1 MLTFLYLASQR
12 GYDVSAYDD
21 EAIGEMTKNEAG
33 VPWVSA
39 VVLSPRID
47 YRGARIPSASEAR
60 QLHDDA
66 HHACFISNS
75 VKTRISVV

>member
-1 MLTFLYLASQR
+1 MLTFLHLASKR
-12 GYDVSAYDD
+12 GYEVSVYDD
-21 EAIGEMTKNEAG
+21 EAVGEMTKNEAG

-39 VVLSPRID
+39 VVLSPRIE
-47 YRGARIPSASEAR
+47 YRGARIPTALEAR